1 MSHFI
6 IGTAGHID
14 HGKTSLVKALTGM
27 DTDVLKEE
35 KERNITIDIGF
46 AFLGDDITI
55 IDVPGHEKFIKNM
68 VAGVSTIDFVL
79 FVIAADDGV
88 MPQTREHLDIL
99 NLLQIKDG
107 MVVVTK
113 SDMVE
118 EEWLELVTEE
128 IKEYLQGTFLE
139 NSPVVT
145 VDSLS
150 RKGIDKVLEIINEKK
165 LSKVER
171 VDKGIFKLPIDRVFT
186 MKGFGTIITGTIL
199 SGDVKEGETLSL
211 QPKGI
216 NVRVKGLQSHGH
228 KQSELTSGD
237 RAAINL
243 HGVSVDDIARG
254 DILVS
259 TGYLE
264 PTYIFNGKLYLL
276 GTAKE
281 LKNRARVRIHAGTN
295 EIFGRVVLLDK
306 EKLEPGTEALVEI
319 RLEEEMNLSPGER
332 FVIRSYSPQVTIGG
346 GQILTTLKKKGKRFD
361 KERIALL
368 KELEKGDP
376 QELVEEI
383 LLSSKY
389 EPFVPSD
396 ISKKLA
402 KTDDETLKMLENLI
416 SQDKILVIGKGNK
429 KVYFHNR
436 NIETTISKINT
447 VLDEFHSK
455 NPYRQGISKEDL
467 RTKISQA
474 FNQVVFDFILKK
486 AEAEE
491 LIQIS
496 QNVITKKGFEIQLNE
511 EMKKKLDIFLE
522 VLDENR
528 FKPPVIK
535 TIAEQIPMIE
545 REARELAGMLMFM
558 GKIIKLSEGLLIS
571 KAMLEEG
578 KKLISAKMKD
588 LGQMKLGE
596 ISELLSSSRK
606 YVVPLMEY
614 LDSIGFTERDGD
626 YRKIKV

>member
-1 MSHFI
+1 
-6 IGTAGHID
+6 
-14 HGKTSLVKALTGM
+14 
-27 DTDVLKEE
+27 
-35 KERNITIDIGF
+35 
-46 AFLGDDITI
+46 
-55 IDVPGHEKFIKNM
+55 M

-99 NLLQIKDG
+99 NILQIKDG

-118 EEWLELVTEE
+118 EEWLELVAEE

-139 NSPVVT
+139 NSPIVT
-145 VDSLS
+145 VDSIS
-150 RKGIDKVLEIINEKK
+150 KKGIDTVLEIVNEKRQN
-165 LSKVER
+165 KVER

-199 SGDVKEGETLSL
+199 SGNVKEGDTLSL

-216 NVRVKGLQSHGH
+216 NVRVKGLQCHGQ
-228 KQSELTSGD
+228 KQSALTTGD

-243 HGVSVDDIARG
+243 HGVSVDEIARG

-264 PTYIFNGKLYLL
+264 PTYIFDGKLYLL
-276 GTAKE
+276 STAKE

-295 EIFGRVVLLDK
+295 EIFGRVVLLDR
-306 EKLEPGTEALVEI
+306 EKLESGAEGLVEI
-319 RLEEEMNLSPGER
+319 RLEEKMNLSPGER

-346 GQILTTLKKKGKRFD
+346 GQILTTAKKKSKRFD
-361 KERIALL
+361 KDKLALL

-383 LLSSKY
+383 LLSSKF
-389 EPFVPSD
+389 EPLIPSD

-402 KTDDETLKMLENLI
+402 KTDDETIKMLENLV
-416 SQDKILVIGKGNK
+416 SQDKIVIIGKGNK
-429 KVYFHNR
+429 KVYFHSR
-436 NIETTISKINT
+436 NINSTLSKISS
-447 VLDEFHSK
+447 VLNEFHKK
-455 NPYRQGISKEDL
+455 NPYRQGISKEDM

-486 AEAEE
+486 AEADE
-491 LIQIS
+491 LIQVS
-496 QNVITKKGFEIQLNE
+496 QNVITKKGFEIQLND
-511 EMKKKLDIFLE
+511 EMQKKLDIFLE

-528 FKPPVIK
+528 FKPPVLK
-535 TIAEQIPMIE
+535 VIAEQIPMIE
-545 REARELAGMLMFM
+545 KDAREIAGMLMFM
-558 GKIIKLSEGLLIS
+558 GKIVKLSEGLLIS
-571 KAMLEEG
+571 KSILEEG
-578 KKLISAKMKD
+578 KKIILAKMKSV
-588 LGQMKLGE
+588 GQMKLGE
-596 ISELLSSSRK
+596 ISELLGSSRK

-614 LDSIGFTERDGD
+614 LDKIGFTERNGD
-626 YRKIKV
+626 YRKVR

>member
-99 NLLQIKDG
+99 NILQIKDG

-128 IKEYLQGTFLE
+128 IKDYLQGTFLE
-139 NSPVVT
+139 GAPIVT

-150 RKGIDKVLEIINEKK
+150 RKGIDTVLEIVNEKK
-165 LSKVER
+165 QSKVER

-216 NVRVKGLQSHGH
+216 NVRVKGLQCHGQ
-228 KQSELTSGD
+228 KQLALTSGD

-276 GTAKE
+276 STAKE

-306 EKLEPGTEALVEI
+306 EKLEPGTESFVEI

-332 FVIRSYSPQVTIGG
+332 FVIRSYSPQMTIGG
-346 GQILTTLKKKGKRFD
+346 GQILTTVKKKSKRFD
-361 KERIALL
+361 KEKLALL

-376 QELVEEI
+376 HELVEEI

-402 KTDDETLKMLENLI
+402 KTDDETLKMLANLI
-416 SQDKILVIGKGNK
+416 SQDKIVVIGKGNK

-447 VLDEFHSK
+447 ALDEFHLK
-455 NPYRQGISKEDL
+455 NPFRQGISKEDL

-474 FNQVVFDFILKK
+474 FNQAVFDFILKK
-486 AEAEE
+486 AEADEI
-491 LIQIS
+491 IQIS
-496 QNVITKKGFEIQLNE
+496 QNVISKKDFVIKLND
-511 EMKKKLDIFLE
+511 EMQKKLDTFLE

-535 TIAEQIPMIE
+535 TIADQIPMLE
-545 REARELAGMLMFM
+545 RDARELAGMLMFM
-558 GKIIKLSEGLLIS
+558 GKIVKLPEGLLIS
-571 KAMLEEG
+571 KVILEEG
-578 KKLISAKMKD
+578 KKLISDRIK
-588 LGQMKLGE
+588 GSGPMKLGE
-596 ISELLSSSRK
+596 ISELLGSSRK

-614 LDSIGFTERDGD
+614 LDKIGFTERDGD
-626 YRKIKV
+626 YRNIKG

>member
-99 NLLQIKDG
+99 NLLHIKDG

-139 NSPVVT
+139 GSPVVT

-150 RKGIDKVLEIINEKK
+150 RKGIDTVLEIINDKK
-165 LSKVER
+165 QSKVER

-216 NVRVKGLQSHGH
+216 NVRVKGLQCHGQ
-228 KQSELTSGD
+228 KQSDLTSGD

-243 HGVSVDDIARG
+243 HGVSVDDVTRG

-264 PTYIFNGKLYLL
+264 PTYIFSGKLYLL
-276 GTAKE
+276 STAKE

-306 EKLEPGTEALVEI
+306 EKLEPGTEALIEI

-346 GQILTTLKKKGKRFD
+346 GQILTTAKKKGKRFD
-361 KERIALL
+361 KEKIALL

-402 KTDDETLKMLENLI
+402 KTDDETLKMLEDLV

-436 NIETTISKINT
+436 NVDSAISKISN
-447 VLDEFHSK
+447 VLEEFHSK

-467 RTKISQA
+467 RTKISHA

-486 AEAEE
+486 AEADE

-496 QNVITKKGFEIQLNE
+496 QNVITKKGFEIQLND
-511 EMKKKLDIFLE
+511 EMKKKLDTFLE

-528 FKPPVIK
+528 FKPPVLK

-545 REARELAGMLMFM
+545 RDARELAGMLMFM
-558 GKIIKLSEGLLIS
+558 GKIVKLSEGLLIS
-571 KAMLEEG
+571 KAILDEG
-578 KKLISAKMKD
+578 KKLLSAKIKSSGPMKI
-588 LGQMKLGE
+588 GE
-596 ISELLSSSRK
+596 ISELLGSSRK

-614 LDSIGFTERDGD
+614 LDKIRFTERDGD
-626 YRKIKV
+626 YRKIR

>member
-113 SDMVE
+113 SGMVE

-139 NSPVVT
+139 GAPVVA

-150 RKGIDKVLEIINEKK
+150 RKGIDTVLEIINEKK

-211 QPKGI
+211 QPKGM
-216 NVRVKGLQSHGH
+216 NVRVKGLQCHGQ
-228 KQSELTSGD
+228 KQSALTSGD

-264 PTYIFNGKLYLL
+264 PTYIFDGKLYLL
-276 GTAKE
+276 STAKE

-332 FVIRSYSPQVTIGG
+332 FVIRSYSPQMTIGG
-346 GQILTTLKKKGKRFD
+346 GQILTTVKKKSKRFD
-361 KERIALL
+361 KEKLSLL

-389 EPFVPSD
+389 EPFVPSE

-402 KTDDETLKMLENLI
+402 KTDDETLKMLDNLI

-429 KVYFHNR
+429 KMYFHNR
-436 NIETTISKINT
+436 NIDTTISKINT
-447 VLDEFHSK
+447 ALDEFHKK

-474 FNQVVFDFILKK
+474 FNQVVFDYILKK
-486 AEAEE
+486 AESDE
-491 LIQIS
+491 LIQVS
-496 QNVITKKGFEIQLNE
+496 QNVITKKGFEIQLND
-511 EMKKKLDIFLE
+511 EMQKKLDTFLE

-535 TIAEQIPMIE
+535 TIADQIPMLE
-545 REARELAGMLMFM
+545 RDARELAGMLMFM
-558 GKIIKLSEGLLIS
+558 GKVIKLDEGLLIS
-571 KAMLEEG
+571 KATLEEA
-578 KKLISAKMKD
+578 KKLVSDKIKTS
-588 LGQMKLGE
+588 GHMKLGE
-596 ISELLSSSRK
+596 ISELLDSSRK

-614 LDSIGFTERDGD
+614 LDKIGFTVRDGD
-626 YRKIKV
+626 FRKLKD